1 MSGWWFVIFLGVT
14 LIGVTKSGFGS
25 GVGLMI
31 VPMMTIAAAHVPS
44 LGEKATLPLML
55 PLLILGDLIAVWQY
69 RRLFSLGIVKKL
81 LPGTLL
87 GVVLG
92 GLLLWWFENQQANVA
107 AALIRLEIGF
117 ECVLLVALHWWRT
130 ARGLGETV
138 YVPTPTASF
147 AVGGFAAISST
158 LAHAAGP
165 IIALYLLPQRL
176 DRQLFV
182 GTCAIYFFI
191 LNNAKIPAYYASG
204 LFGNVSF
211 SKTAQLA
218 PLLVVGAVIGFGLN
232 QRMNDRFF
240 SRIVYVV
247 TFLLGWYILVDAV
260 IALVR
265 IRSGAGRA

>member
-1 MSGWWFVIFLGVT
+1 VSFWWLVIFLGVL

-31 VPMMTIAAAHVPS
+31 VPMMTIACANVPS
-44 LGEKATLPLML
+44 LGQKAALPLML

-69 RRLFSLGIVKKL
+69 RHLFSLGIVKKL
-81 LPGTLL
+81 LPGTLV

-92 GLLLWWFENQQANVA
+92 GLLLWWFESQQESVA

-117 ECVLLVALHWWRT
+117 ECVLLVGLHWWRVS
-130 ARGLGETV
+130 RGLGETV
-138 YVPTPTASF
+138 YVPTPVASF
-147 AVGGFAAISST
+147 FVGAFAAISST

-191 LNNAKIPAYYASG
+191 LNNAKLPAYYLSG
-204 LFGNVSF
+204 LFGNVSLRETVQF
-211 SKTAQLA
+211 V
-218 PLLVVGAVIGFGLN
+218 PLLVIGAVLGFWLN
-232 QRMNDRFF
+232 KRMNDRVF
-240 SRIVYVV
+240 SKVVYAV
-247 TFLLGWYILVDAV
+247 TFVLGWYILIDAV
-260 IALVR
+260 VALTR
-265 IRSGAGRA
+265 IWSQA